1 MMSPPKTLRIYQN
14 FVEAENA
21 RAYLEAHGVPAE
33 IPDRHSLIHQSHLIP
48 VIGGVR
54 LQVPEADLTA
64 AEELLAAVDRR
75 SHLQAVD
82 EPEEAYS
89 LQQRRRQSAVRWL
102 ARFIAAVVILYW
114 LMQHFGFLKEF

>member
-1 MMSPPKTLRIYQN
+1 MTTPKTIRTFQN

-21 RAYLEAHGVPAE
+21 RAYLEAHGVAAE

-54 LQVPEADLTA
+54 LQVPEADFTK
-64 AEELLAAVDRR
+64 AEELLAEVDRR
-75 SHLQAVD
+75 AHLSSVD
-82 EPEEAYS
+82 SSEDDYS

-102 ARFIAAVVILYW
+102 ARFIAGVVILYW
-114 LMQHFGFLKEF
+114 LIQHFGSRF